1 MQKGLANVKIEIG
14 EIIQRG
20 ANIKTRENK
29 NCKNETHPTFTFRKF
44 FESILEMKVV
54 TKNALNF
61 ASLCNILYFRLAVGN
76 HQNNN

>member
-1 MQKGLANVKIEIG
+1 MGKLF
-14 EIIQRG
+14 QRG
-20 ANIKTRENK
+20 ANIKTWENK
-29 NCKNETHPTFTFRKF
+29 NYKNETHPTFTFRKF

-61 ASLCNILYFRLAVGN
+61 ASLCNILYFRLAVDN